1 MNKKILESL
10 VELATKKPEAII
22 QIVKTA
28 EELGVLDKLTK
39 MKNNAQ
45 STINQSIEK
54 VESEKQDSANT
65 LQEMIRAAK
74 ESSQENS
81 VPKND
86 QIDSFV
92 NAESSSKDLIDAVG
106 DYQKHE
112 QKTLTDEQPI
122 KDLDPNNLTSEGKNI
137 YEKFES
143 FLNNASKNQMIQI
156 IIDLVSDKDKKNE
169 QGVNTEKAELNL
181 LSNAEIRG
189 LLMTIVLY
197 LLKVGK
203 YKVIA
208 LSIASVAGYQLWK
221 HFKSDSDVEAE
232 VDVRAATEAEMK
244 NVMTDE
250 TQSEKAKLMEQFEYH
265 NMQIT
270 KLSKLELGSPI
281 KQKLLDKI
289 DPFKILRKKLSETQ
303 LNTVIVEEL
312 TKIQYE
318 MYEAYKQC
326 LANTIT
332 KEDFDLKLKEIINK
346 LELSE

>member
-1 MNKKILESL
+1 MNKNILESL

-54 VESEKQDSANT
+54 VESEKQDSADT
-65 LQEMIRAAK
+65 LREMIRAAK

-86 QIDSFV
+86 QFDSFV
-92 NAESSSKDLIDAVG
+92 NAESNTVDG
-106 DYQKHE
+106 YQKHE

-122 KDLDPNNLTSEGKNI
+122 KDLNPNNLTSEAKNI

-143 FLNNASKNQMIQI
+143 FVNNASKNQMIQM

-189 LLMTIVLY
+189 LLMTIVFY

-208 LSIASVAGYQLWK
+208 ISIASVAGYQLWK
-221 HFKSDSDVEAE
+221 HFKSDGETESE
-232 VDVRAATEAEMK
+232 VK
-244 NVMTDE
+244 NIMTDE

-270 KLSKLELGSPI
+270 KLSKLELENPI
-281 KQKLLDKI
+281 KQRLLDKI
-289 DPFKILRKKLSETQ
+289 DPFKILRKQLSETK
-303 LNTVIVEEL
+303 LNEVIVEEL
-312 TKIQYE
+312 AKIQNE
-318 MYEAYKQC
+318 MYNAYKQC
-326 LANTIT
+326 LNNIIT
-332 KEDFDLKLKEIINK
+332 KEDFDLKLKEIVGK
-346 LELSE
+346 LELGE